1 MTATASE
8 NTGKKLIA
16 LTFDDGPSYYTQGLL
31 DGLKERGAKAT
42 FFIVGSRVKAYDET
56 IRRAYAEGHEIA
68 QHTYDHPA
76 LTTKTDDQIR
86 WQVNYTDELLDECL
100 GMDMDYLLRPP
111 YGDQNSRVLSVI
123 GCPAVIWSIDS
134 CDWVSLNQYSVR
146 DTIVNQAFD
155 GAIILVHDIHR
166 TSIPGALMAV
176 DILQDW
182 GYEFVTVS
190 ELYRRRGVTM
200 EDGVK
205 YYSCKPNGTDYGAVE
220 APEICSRVVPGGCEV
235 SIYGADGAEI
245 YYSTDGSFPN
255 QKYTSTVFISETTQF
270 RAVAAFGLNRDRSPV
285 TETTVEVKLLETP
298 ILRSAGGFFY
308 LESLVEG
315 MKIHYTTDGSVV
327 SMKSPLYS
335 DPIPWFTGTVQC
347 FGTTDGGS
355 SPVETHHVSESGNI
369 FADISPDRW
378 YFAEMDRAVSLGL
391 LKGEGNNVYAP
402 EEKLTRAAFATL
414 LYRVAEAKGVDCE
427 LLQEQSPFT
436 DLLPETWYSEAI
448 LWAAEREVLLGYP
461 DGSVRPEEEITREQ
475 MCVMLCRLL
484 KYIGQDLPEAEP
496 EFTDANEI
504 SSWAYASVGSICATD
519 LMHGNGNGTFA
530 PMATATRAEA
540 TAVLLRLYEHL
551 S

>member
-1 MTATASE
+1 MTASE

-42 FFIVGSRVKAYDET
+42 FFIVGSRVNAYDET

-86 WQVNYTDELLDECL
+86 WQVEYTDELLDECL

-155 GAIILVHDIHR
+155 GAIVLVHDIHR
-166 TSIPGALMAV
+166 TSIPGALMAI
-176 DILQDW
+176 DTLQEW

-205 YYSCKPNGTDYGAVE
+205 YYSCKPNGTDYGPLN
-220 APEICSRVVPGGCEV
+220 APEIRSHMVPGGCEV
-235 SIYGADGAEI
+235 SMYADDGAEI

-255 QKYTSTVFISETTQF
+255 KKYTSTLFISETTQF
-270 RAVAAFGLNRDRSPV
+270 RAVAAFGLNRDRSSV
-285 TETTVEVKLLETP
+285 TETTVEVKLLQTP
-298 ILRSAGGFFY
+298 SLRSSSGFFF
-308 LESLVEG
+308 LESLTEG
-315 MKIHYTTDGSVV
+315 MKIHLTTDGSAV
-327 SMKSPLYS
+327 SMNSPLYT
-335 DPIPWFTGTVQC
+335 DPIPWFTGTVRC
-347 FGTTDGGS
+347 FGTIDGGS
-355 SPVETHHVSESGNI
+355 SPVATHYVSESGNV
-369 FADISPDRW
+369 FADISPECW

-391 LKGEGNNVYAP
+391 LKGQGDNVYAP

-414 LYRVAEAKGVDCE
+414 LYRVAEAKGLDCE
-427 LLQEQSPFT
+427 ASDQQAVFSDLRT
-436 DLLPETWYSEAI
+436 DAWYTEAI
-448 LWAAEREVLLGYP
+448 IWASERGILLGYP
-461 DGSVRPEEEITREQ
+461 DGTVRPEEEISREQ

-484 KYIGQDLPEAEP
+484 EQTGQAIPESEP
-496 EFTDANEI
+496 DFTDAGKI
-504 SSWAYASVGSICATD
+504 SSWAYGSVGSICTIG

-530 PMATATRAEA
+530 PKATATRAEA
-540 TAVLLRLYEHL
+540 TAVLLRLYEYF